1 VLRQPGVDFIDR
13 TMDGLPPGMTPE
25 MYAQLMAQMAAQ
37 PAEEVGPVSS
47 LFSMPIVDVLT

>member
-1 VLRQPGVDFIDR
+1 LRQPGVDFIDR